1 MITDNKVIENPGK
14 KSNSV
19 HKDASGLVV
28 SASAITLIDKNRMFI
43 GMHVHIDTC
52 TCTCACT
59 LHDPNFDSVCLYK
72 TTC

>member
-19 HKDASGLVV
+19 HKDASGLV
-28 SASAITLIDKNRMFI
+28 STSAITLIDKNRMFI
-43 GMHVHIDTC
+43 GMHVRVDTC
-52 TCTCACT
+52 TCT
-59 LHDPNFDSVCLYK
+59 LHDTNFDSMLFYK